1 MKFIPLILAGMLRKR
16 ARALL
21 MLLQMA
27 SAFLLF
33 GLLQGF
39 NGALKVAISQTHADR
54 LYVASSV
61 TVGDP
66 LPLSL
71 LPQIEATPG
80 VQLVALRQQFGGI
93 YQQPTQGI
101 GGVSVEPEKFF
112 ELYKDDILVPKEQ
125 VQALKNTRTGAIL
138 GIDSMTKYNLKVG
151 DRITIKS
158 RMQKQDGTSD
168 WTFDIVGTYRNGANN
183 AGDAGAIFVNYSYIN
198 EARRAQRD
206 TVIMYAVKIRD
217 AAKSTEIG
225 LAIDDKFSNSA
236 NATHTQTESELV
248 QGQIQRIGDIDFI
261 VNGVVA
267 AVFFALLLAT
277 SALMMQS
284 VRERVPELAVLK
296 TLGFSDERVMG
307 ILIVEA
313 VLFCLIAAAL
323 GLWLSS
329 LILPMARQQ
338 LGFNAKIPLYIVLAG
353 FGFAA
358 LLALIGSAAPAWRG
372 LKLKVVD
379 ALADV

>member
-16 ARALL
+16 ARAVL

-80 VQLVALRQQFGGI
+80 VELVALRQQFAGT
-93 YQQPTQGI
+93 YQQPNQNI
-101 GGVSVEPEKFF
+101 GGVSVDPEKFF
-112 ELYKDDILVPKEQ
+112 ELYEDDIITSKEQ

-138 GIDSMTKYNLKVG
+138 GESAMTKYNLKIG
-151 DRITIKS
+151 DRITLKS
-158 RMQKQDGTSD
+158 RMQKQDGSND
-168 WTFDIVGTYRNGANN
+168 WTFDIVGTYRNGPDNL
-183 AGDAGAIFVNYSYIN
+183 GDAGAIFVNYSYIN

-206 TVIMYAVKIRD
+206 TVIMYAAKIRD
-217 AAKSTEIG
+217 AAKATEIG

-236 NATHTQTESELV
+236 HATHTQTESELV
-248 QGQIQRIGDIDFI
+248 QGQLQRIGDIDFI

-307 ILIVEA
+307 IIIVEA
-313 VLFCLIAAAL
+313 VVFCLIAAAL

-329 LILPMARQQ
+329 AILPMARQL
-338 LGFNAKIPLYIVLAG
+338 LGFNAKIPMYIVMAG
-353 FGFAA
+353 LGFAA
-358 LLALIGSAAPAWRG
+358 ALALISSAVPAWRG
-372 LKLKVVD
+372 LRLKVVD
-379 ALADV
+379 ALADA

>member
-16 ARALL
+16 ARAVL

-66 LPLSL
+66 LPLSM
-71 LPQIEATPG
+71 LPEIEATPG
-80 VQLVALRQQFGGI
+80 VEVVALRHAFGGF
-93 YQQPTQGI
+93 YQQPNQGI
-101 GGVSVEPEKFF
+101 GGVAVVPEKFF
-112 ELYKDDILVPKEQ
+112 DVYQDDIIVPKEQ
-125 VQALKNTRTGAIL
+125 VQALKNTRTGAII
-138 GIDSMTKYNLKVG
+138 GISSMEKYKLKIG
-151 DRITIKS
+151 DRITIKN
-158 RMQKQDGTSD
+158 RMKKQDGTTD
-168 WTFDIVGTYRNGANN
+168 WTFDIVGSYHNGPNN
-183 AGDAGAIFVNYSYIN
+183 AGDAGAIFINYDYMN
-198 EARRAQRD
+198 EARTAQRD
-206 TVIMYAVKIRD
+206 TVIMYALRINN
-217 AAKSTEIG
+217 AAKATEIG
-225 LAIDDKFSNSA
+225 LAIDDKFANSPHG
-236 NATHTQTESELV
+236 THTQTESDLV

-284 VRERVPELAVLK
+284 VRERVPELAILK

-307 ILIVEA
+307 IIIVEA
-313 VLFCLIAAAL
+313 VVFCLIAAAV

-329 LILPMARQQ
+329 VILPMARQQ

-358 LLALIGSAAPAWRG
+358 LLALIGSAVPAWRG
-372 LKLKVVD
+372 LRLKVVD

>member
-1 MKFIPLILAGMLRKR
+1 MKFIPLLLAGMLRKR

-39 NGALKVAISQTHADR
+39 NGALKVAIAQTHADR

-66 LPLSL
+66 LPLSQ
-71 LPQIEATPG
+71 LPEIEATPG
-80 VQLVALRQQFGGI
+80 VELVALRQAFGGT
-93 YQQPTQGI
+93 YQQPNQGI
-101 GGVSVEPEKFF
+101 GGVAVQPEKFF
-112 ELYKDDILVPKEQ
+112 ALYEDDILVPPEQ
-125 VQALKNTRTGAIL
+125 VQALKSRRTGAIL
-138 GIDSMTKYNLKVG
+138 GISSMEKYHLKIG
-151 DRITIKS
+151 DRITLKS
-158 RMQKQDGTSD
+158 RMQQQDGSND
-168 WTFDIVGTYRNGANN
+168 WTFDIVGTYHNGPNN
-183 AGDAGAIFVNYSYIN
+183 AGNAGAIFVNYDYVN

-206 TVIMYAVKIRD
+206 TVIMYVAKIHD

-225 LAIDDKFSNSA
+225 LAIDDRFSNSSH
-236 NATHTQTESELV
+236 ATHTQTESQLV
-248 QGQIQRIGDIDFI
+248 QGQLQRIGDIDFI

-296 TLGFSDERVMG
+296 TLGFTDERVMA
-307 ILIVEA
+307 IIVVEA
-313 VLFCLIAAAL
+313 IVFCLIAAAI
-323 GLWLSS
+323 GMWLSS
-329 LILPMARQQ
+329 MILPMVRQQ
-338 LGFNAKIPLYIVLAG
+338 LGFNPKLPAYIVMAG
-353 FGFAA
+353 FACAA
-358 LLALIGSAAPAWRG
+358 VLALIGSAVPAWRG

-379 ALADV
+379 ALADA

>member
-1 MKFIPLILAGMLRKR
+1 MKFMPLILAGMLRKR
-16 ARALL
+16 ARAAL

-71 LPQIEATPG
+71 LPELEATPG
-80 VQLVALRQQFGGI
+80 VEIVALRQAFGGQ
-93 YQQPTQGI
+93 YQKPGQGI
-101 GGVSVEPEKFF
+101 GGVAVDPEKFF
-112 ELYKDDILVPKEQ
+112 ALYKDDILVSNEH
-125 VQALKNTRTGAIL
+125 VQALKNMRTGVIL
-138 GIDSMTKYNLKVG
+138 GVDSMTKYNLKIG
-151 DRITIKS
+151 DRLTVTS
-158 RMQKQDGTSD
+158 GLQKQDGSRD
-168 WTFDIVGTYRNGANN
+168 WTFDIVGTYHNGPNN
-183 AGDAGAIFVNYSYIN
+183 AGDSGAMFTNYAYIN
-198 EARRAQRD
+198 EGRRVGRD
-206 TVIMYAVKIRD
+206 NVVMFAVKIRD
-217 AAKSTEIG
+217 AAKATKVG
-225 LAIDDKFSNSA
+225 LSIDDRFANSPH
-236 NATHTQTESELV
+236 ATHTQTESELV
-248 QGQIQRIGDIDFI
+248 QGQLQRIGDIDFI

-284 VRERVPELAVLK
+284 VRERVPELAILK

-307 ILIVEA
+307 IIVVEA
-313 VLFCLIAAAL
+313 IVFCLIAAAL

-329 LILPMARQQ
+329 MILPLARRQ
-338 LGFNAKIPLYIVLAG
+338 LGFNAQIPLYIVLAG
-353 FGFAA
+353 FAFAA
-358 LLALIGSAAPAWRG
+358 VLALIGSAAPAWRG
-372 LKLKVVD
+372 LRLKVVD
-379 ALADV
+379 ALAEL

>member
-66 LPLSL
+66 LPISL
-71 LPQIEATPG
+71 LPELEATPG
-80 VQLVALRQQFGGI
+80 VEIVALRQAFGGQ
-93 YQQPTQGI
+93 YQKPGQGI
-101 GGVSVEPEKFF
+101 GGVAVDPEKFF
-112 ELYKDDILVPKEQ
+112 ALYADDVVVSKEH
-125 VQALKNTRTGAIL
+125 VAALKNTRTGVIL
-138 GIDSMTKYNLKVG
+138 GIDSMSKYNLKIG
-151 DRITIKS
+151 DRLTVTS
-158 RMQKQDGTSD
+158 GMQKQDGSRD
-168 WTFDIVGTYRNGANN
+168 WTFDIVGTYRNGPNN
-183 AGDAGAIFVNYSYIN
+183 AGDAGAMFTNYAYIN
-198 EARRAQRD
+198 EGRRLGRD
-206 TVIMYAVKIRD
+206 NVVMYAVKIRD
-217 AAKSTEIG
+217 ASKATEIG
-225 LAIDDKFSNSA
+225 LAIDDRFANSPH
-236 NATHTQTESELV
+236 ATHTQTESELV

-284 VRERVPELAVLK
+284 VRERVPEFAVLK

-307 ILIVEA
+307 IIIVEA
-313 VLFCLIAAAL
+313 VVFCLIAAGL

-329 LILPMARQQ
+329 LILPLARRQ
-338 LGFNAKIPLYIVLAG
+338 LGFNAQIPLYIVMAG
-353 FGFAA
+353 FAFAA
-358 LLALIGSAAPAWRG
+358 LLAFIGSAAPAWRG

-379 ALADV
+379 ALADL